1 MIMRYTFDDYNKINP
16 ESLNNVSLSDEMNDD
31 FDTLYKLVDEYI
43 ASLPPITSNEYA
55 QYDKKKNRRYYK
67 NNRKY
72 DNSEQWNQQH
82 PFKVTKIE
90 KKEGIDEKYSLLRS
104 TLNKITLK
112 NEDTLLPKIIEL
124 IHYIMNE
131 ENDDSDNEE
140 DSSVQE
146 DSYSRIINV
155 LFDIVKKTGEGHE
168 IYVIVIKE
176 LIKCYPSFVS
186 KIYDFIE
193 IYKNSYDTIIDID
206 ANENYDRYCEL
217 VKQNDYRRS
226 NSKFVVN
233 LTERNL
239 VSQDDIISIIDNLF
253 DKVLEN
259 IDKDEKTVLIEEITE
274 NLFIFLIYTYKFLNP
289 HEQWNKLIEKLNRC
303 SKLKAREH
311 KSISSRIVF
320 KYMDIQDALKKMST
334 KE

>member
-1 MIMRYTFDDYNKINP
+1 
-16 ESLNNVSLSDEMNDD
+16 
-31 FDTLYKLVDEYI
+31 
-43 ASLPPITSNEYA
+43 
-55 QYDKKKNRRYYK
+55 
-67 NNRKY
+67 
-72 DNSEQWNQQH
+72 
-82 PFKVTKIE
+82 
-90 KKEGIDEKYSLLRS
+90 
-104 TLNKITLK
+104 
-112 NEDTLLPKIIEL
+112 
-124 IHYIMNE
+124 MNE

-140 DSSVQE
+140 DSFVQE

-155 LFDIVKKTGEGHE
+155 LFDIVKKTSDGHE
-168 IYVIVIKE
+168 IYVIVLKE

-193 IYKNSYDTIIDID
+193 IYKNSYDTIIDVD
-206 ANENYDRYCEL
+206 PNKQYDRYCEL
-217 VKQNDYRRS
+217 VKDNDYRRS

-233 LTERNL
+233 LTQRNL
-239 VSQDDIISIIDNLF
+239 VNQDDIISMINNLF

-274 NLFIFLIYTYKFLNP
+274 NLFIFLIYTYKFLKS
-289 HEQWNKLIEKLNRC
+289 HEQWSKLIEKLNIC

>member
-1 MIMRYTFDDYNKINP
+1 MLMRYTFDDYDKINS
-16 ESLNNVSLSDEMNDD
+16 ENLDSTSLFSGEMDDD
-31 FDTLYKLVDEYI
+31 FDSLYKLVDEYI
-43 ASLPPITSNEYA
+43 ASLPPITSNEYT

-72 DNSEQWNQQH
+72 DNSEQWNQQQ

-90 KKEGIDEKYSLLRS
+90 KKEGIDEKYSDLRS

-112 NEDTLLPKIIEL
+112 NQDTLLPKIIEL
-124 IHYIMNE
+124 IHYVMNE
-131 ENDDSDNEE
+131 DNDDSDNEE
-140 DSSVQE
+140 DSSVE

-155 LFDIVKKTGEGHE
+155 LFDIVKKTSDGHE

-186 KIYDFIE
+186 KIYDFID
-193 IYKNSYDTIIDID
+193 IYKNSYDTIIDVD
-206 ANENYDRYCEL
+206 PNTQYDRYCEL
-217 VKQNDYRRS
+217 VKDNDYRRA

-239 VSQDDIISIIDNLF
+239 VNQEDIISMIDNLF

-274 NLFIFLIYTYKFLNP
+274 NLFIFLIYTYKFLKS
-289 HEQWNKLIEKLNRC
+289 HEEWSKLIEKLNIC